1 MEIIKTLIFSLCII
15 TVVYSIVKKNRL
27 YFNYAYLIVAV
38 LIIVDQII
46 IYSGSSD
53 PINLALASL
62 WLIQAILS
70 YSK

>member
-46 IYSGSSD
+46 IYFGSSD
-53 PINLALASL
+53 PINLALL
-62 WLIQAILS
+62 PFG
-70 YSK
+70 

>member
-46 IYSGSSD
+46 IY
-53 PINLALASL
+53 
-62 WLIQAILS
+62 
-70 YSK
+70 

>member
-27 YFNYAYLIVAV
+27 YFNYGYLIVAV

-53 PINLALASL
+53 PINLALAS
-62 WLIQAILS
+62 
-70 YSK
+70 